1 MQISVDDPVPP
12 GASPSPGPQQS
23 PRLFGLPKPYTG
35 LYSANSYM
43 ANRPFSSGYRRSIES
58 DISKKVITFNTIIKH
73 FWFAY
78 AYRQLGASS
87 ENKSIYAADYFD

>member
-1 MQISVDDPVPP
+1 MDDPVPP

-43 ANRPFSSGYRRSIES
+43 ANRPFSSGYRRSMES
-58 DISKKVITFNTIIKH
+58 DISKKVITLIITIIKH
-73 FWFAY
+73 FWFTS
-78 AYRQLGASS
+78 AYRQLGACSA
-87 ENKSIYAADYFD
+87 NKLISAADYFD

>member
-1 MQISVDDPVPP
+1 MKKCDEKNFVFIQIPVDSPVPA

-58 DISKKVITFNTIIKH
+58 DISKKVIIFITIIKH
-73 FWFAY
+73 FWLSLPPIGGF
-78 AYRQLGASS
+78 
-87 ENKSIYAADYFD
+87 